1 MLNPRL
7 AGRYAKSLID
17 LSVEK
22 GELENVYNDM
32 QYLQAVTRGNRD
44 FVNVLKSPVI
54 SSDKKQS
61 ILEAITQGKIGEL
74 TTLFNRLLI
83 RKGREASL
91 PEIADAF
98 IQQYKEKKQ
107 IHGMR
112 LTTAA
117 PISDSLKQ
125 EIVAQVKSQ
134 TGIKNIEL
142 TASVDEALIGGFV
155 LQVGDLLIDTSIAY
169 DLNVI
174 RKQFLDNDF
183 IYRIR

>member
-17 LSVEK
+17 LSIER

-32 QYLQAVTRGNRD
+32 QYLQAISTGNRD
-44 FVNVLKSPVI
+44 FVNILRSPVI

-61 ILEAITQGKIGEL
+61 ILESVTQGKIGEL
-74 TTLFNRLLI
+74 TTLFNRLLV
-83 RKGREASL
+83 RKGREANL
-91 PEIADAF
+91 PEIAKAF
-98 IQQYKEKKQ
+98 IEQYKEKRQ
-107 IHGMR
+107 IHGVR

-117 PISDSLKQ
+117 PISDSVKQ
-125 EIVAQVKSQ
+125 DIVEKVKTQ

-142 TASVDEALIGGFV
+142 TALVDEDLIGGFV
-155 LQVGDLLIDTSIAY
+155 LQVGDTLIDASISY
-169 DLNVI
+169 DLNAI
-174 RKQFLDNDF
+174 KKQFLDNDF

>member
-7 AGRYAKSLID
+7 AGRYAKSLVD

-22 GELENVYNDM
+22 GELENVYKDM
-32 QYLQAVTRGNRD
+32 QYLQAVTRSNRD

-61 ILEAITQGKIGEL
+61 ILEAITGGKISEL

-83 RKGREASL
+83 RKGREANL
-91 PEIADAF
+91 PEITGAF
-98 IQQYKEKKQ
+98 IEQYKQKKQ

-117 PISDSLKQ
+117 PVSDSLKQ
-125 EIVAQVKSQ
+125 EIVEKVKSQ
-134 TGIKNIEL
+134 TGIRNIEL
-142 TASVDEALIGGFV
+142 TAEVDEELIGGFV
-155 LQVGDLLIDTSIAY
+155 LQVGDMLIDASIAY
-169 DLNVI
+169 DLNI
-174 RKQFLDNDF
+174 IKKQFLDNDF